1 MENKPLVSVLICAYN
16 VEKYIEE
23 YINAVINQTYKNL
36 EIIIVN
42 DGSSDNTYFLL
53 KKLAEKDNRI
63 KILNFNN
70 HIGIISALNEGLKE
84 IAGEYIARTDS
95 DDITKPDW
103 IEKILTCM
111 QNDPKIIAMGSYLT
125 VLSEENNGS
134 VLANHHKNKV
144 EWKNPLEHK
153 DIVEKMLFGNPI
165 HNNSMVMRSE
175 IYTKYHLIYDPDY
188 HYAEDYKF
196 WLEVSRIGKLANYPE
211 SLVYYRLHRNQTS
224 SIHNSQQ
231 EINGKK
237 LRLQAL
243 NYYLKDLGID
253 YQLPEKFLFKDI
265 ALLQEIFYERGMFR
279 ENIIRRIIYECY
291 LSLGEYNYKDIYY
304 FLINKNNFLS
314 IKDKFKIIKKYLRP
328 DKYSS
333 TY

>member
-1 MENKPLVSVLICAYN
+1 MLELPLVSVLICAYN

-23 YINAVINQTYKNL
+23 CINAVINQTYKNL
-36 EIIIVN
+36 EIIVVN

-53 KKLAEKDNRI
+53 KQLAKKDNRI
-63 KILNFNN
+63 KILNLENN
-70 HIGIISALNEGLKE
+70 VGIISALNEGLKE
-84 IAGEYIARTDS
+84 VSGEYIARTDS

-111 QNDPKIIAMGSYLT
+111 ENDPEIIAMGSYLT

-134 VLANHHKNKV
+134 VLANHHKDAV

-165 HNNSMVMRSE
+165 HNNSMIMRSK
-175 IYTKYHLIYDPDY
+175 IYTKHKLIYDLDY
-188 HYAEDYKF
+188 PYAEDYKF

-211 SLVYYRLHRNQTS
+211 SLVYYRLHHNQTS
-224 SIHNSQQ
+224 SIHHDQQ
-231 EINGKK
+231 ERISKK
-237 LRLQAL
+237 LRLEAL

-253 YQLPEKFLFKDI
+253 YQLPNKFLFKDVEK
-265 ALLQEIFYERGMFR
+265 LQDIFHSHGILQ
-279 ENIIRRIIYECY
+279 ENIIKRIIYECY
-291 LSLGEYNYKDIYY
+291 LSLAEYNYKDIYY
-304 FLINKNNFLS
+304 FIRNKSNFLS
-314 IKDKFKIIKKYLRP
+314 IKQKSKIIKKYLRP
-328 DKYSS
+328 SKYLS